1 MIRSDLRSLRK
12 TKSLYSILLV
22 LAAFVLI
29 TAFSTW
35 YMTEKSMTELLDFA
49 QKQMAEEGMEQG
61 GNMAQIGAA
70 AQMLDAGDARVM
82 QLQVR
87 RQMSFSI
94 LATLTYTA
102 PLAHTLTVVLMAI
115 YASKD
120 YATGYLKNLLG
131 VQNIKTKWIISK
143 VLMAAL
149 AIAVVV
155 ISMLLFGLLGTL
167 ILGNP
172 MEFNFPQVLP
182 FLSQHMLV
190 SFALCMLTMMVLVLT
205 QNKTTALTVGM
216 LLSFNT
222 QNLLYMLLDTTDWL
236 PFRLRDWGMMNQ
248 AGKIA
253 LGGAMPE
260 KLPLIAGTIIL
271 VSLLA
276 SLVSINKR
284 DLKM

>member
-182 FLSQHMLV
+182 FLSQHML
-190 SFALCMLTMMVLVLT
+190 AKEG
-205 QNKTTALTVGM
+205 QH
-216 LLSFNT
+216 
-222 QNLLYMLLDTTDWL
+222 
-236 PFRLRDWGMMNQ
+236 
-248 AGKIA
+248 
-253 LGGAMPE
+253 LG
-260 KLPLIAGTIIL
+260 
-271 VSLLA
+271 
-276 SLVSINKR
+276 N
-284 DLKM
+284 